1 MRALFFFEIILL
13 LISFCGCAVNPVT
26 GKREVMIFSE
36 SQEISFGKNADPD
49 IRWEFGGVYNDD
61 QLASYINSLGQRV
74 ASNSDRPKLP
84 YYFTIV
90 DSSVVNAFALPGGY
104 IYITRGLLVR
114 MDNEA
119 QLAAVLGHE
128 IGHVNARHSMKR
140 LQNVLGFNLGM
151 LFLDQVASGSE
162 NYQKW
167 RGMLKTGSQVAFATV
182 SLGYGRKDEHQADEL
197 GTRYASKAGFD
208 PNGMIQLLELLK
220 NLSDREPTA
229 VEEFFM
235 SHPRTSERIKS
246 VNEVIS
252 KLPPEQRKGIQN
264 RAEYKSKIKDLVE
277 AQKAYDHYDKGEIL
291 QQKRNYNEAL
301 SEYNQAIA
309 LRNNIAK
316 PYHGIG
322 KVYYAQGKYN
332 QAIEEYKKA
341 ISKDPDYIF
350 AYNDLGVSLITT
362 KQYEGALNYLK
373 KAVQIYENYDDAWS
387 NLGEAYYNLK
397 QYPESIKSLEMAIT
411 LNENHPRAY
420 TTLGLAYEAS
430 GNTQKAIESYEKAI
444 KIAPKENYT
453 NIARERLDQIK
464 KNK

>member
-1 MRALFFFEIILL
+1 MRMVLFSAIILL

-26 GKREVMIFSE
+26 GKREVMVFSE

-49 IRWEFGGVYNDD
+49 IKWQFGGVYNDD
-61 QLASYINSLGQRV
+61 QLESYVDNIGQRV
-74 ASNSDRPKLP
+74 AKASDRPKLP

-140 LQNVLGFNLGM
+140 LQSILGFNLGM
-151 LFLDQVASGSE
+151 LFLDQVAGGSE

-182 SLGYGRKDEHQADEL
+182 SLGYGRKDEFQADEL
-197 GTRYASKAGFD
+197 GTKYASKAGFD
-208 PNGMIQLLELLK
+208 PNGMVQLLELLK
-220 NLSDREPTA
+220 SLSDREPTA

-246 VNEVIS
+246 VNEVIV
-252 KLPPEQRKGIQN
+252 KLPPEQGKGIQN
-264 RAEYKSKIKDLVE
+264 QSEYKSKISDLIE
-277 AQKAYDHYDKGEIL
+277 AQKAYDHYDKGEAFR
-291 QQKRNYNEAL
+291 QKGNYNEAL
-301 SEYNQAIA
+301 SEYNQAIT
-309 LRNNIAK
+309 LIKTIAK

-341 ISKDPDYIF
+341 ISIDPGYVF
-350 AYNDLGVSLITT
+350 AYNDLGISLIAIR
-362 KQYEGALNYLK
+362 QYNDALDYLK

-387 NLGEAYYNLK
+387 NIGETYYNLK

-420 TTLGLAYEAS
+420 TTLGLAYEAE
-430 GNTQKAIESYEKAI
+430 GNTEKAIEAYEKAV
-444 KIAPKENYT
+444 KVAPKESYT
-453 NIARERLDQIK
+453 NIARERLSQLK
-464 KNK
+464 KEK

>member
-1 MRALFFFEIILL
+1 MRTLFFFLIALL
-13 LISFCGCAVNPVT
+13 LINFLGCAVNPVT

-49 IRWEFGGVYNDD
+49 IRWQFGGVYNDD
-61 QLASYINSLGQRV
+61 QLESYVNSIGQRV
-74 ASNSDRPKLP
+74 ASVSDRPKLP
-84 YYFTIV
+84 YHFTIV

-119 QLAAVLGHE
+119 QLASVLGHE
-128 IGHVNARHSMKR
+128 IGHVNARHGMKR
-140 LQNVLGFNLGM
+140 LQNILGFNLGM
-151 LFLDQVASGSE
+151 LFLDHVASGSE

-167 RGMLKTGSQVAFATV
+167 RGMLRTGSQVAFATV

-197 GTRYASKAGFD
+197 GTKYASKAGFD

-220 NLSDREPTA
+220 SLSDREPTS

-246 VNEVIS
+246 VNGVIS
-252 KLPPEQRKGIQN
+252 KLPPEQSKGIQN
-264 RAEYKSKIKDLVE
+264 QSEYKSKISDLVE
-277 AQKAYDHYDKGEIL
+277 AQKAYDHYDKGEAFRL
-291 QQKRNYNEAL
+291 KGDYNSAL
-301 SEYNQAIA
+301 SEYNQAIR
-309 LRNNIAK
+309 LRKNIAK

-322 KVYYAQGKYN
+322 KVYHAQRKYS

-341 ISKDPDYIF
+341 ISIDPEYVF
-350 AYNDLGVSLITT
+350 AFNDLGVSLIA
-362 KQYEGALNYLK
+362 EGKSNEALDYLK
-373 KAVQIYENYDDAWS
+373 KAVQIYENYDDAWA
-387 NLGEAYYNLK
+387 NLGEAYYKLK
-397 QYPESIKSLEMAIT
+397 QYTESIKSLEMAIT

-420 TTLGLAYEAS
+420 TTLGLAYEAT
-430 GNTQKAIESYEKAI
+430 GNIEKAIEAYEKAI
-444 KIAPKENYT
+444 KVAPKESYT
-453 NIARERLDQIK
+453 NIARERLDQLK

>member
-1 MRALFFFEIILL
+1 MIRTFYSAIIFL
-13 LISFCGCAVNPVT
+13 LILICGCAVNPVT

-36 SQEISFGKNADPD
+36 SQEINFGKNADPD
-49 IRWEFGGVYNDD
+49 IRWQFGGVYKDD
-61 QLASYINSLGQRV
+61 QLVSYVNSIGQRV
-74 ASNSDRPKLP
+74 ASASDRPRLP

-104 IYITRGLLVR
+104 VYITRGLLVR
-114 MDNEA
+114 IDNEA
-119 QLAAVLGHE
+119 QLASVLGHE
-128 IGHVNARHSMKR
+128 IGHITARHSMKR

-151 LFLDQVASGSE
+151 LFLDQVAGGSE

-197 GTRYASKAGFD
+197 GTKYASKAGFD

-220 NLSDREPTA
+220 SLSDREPTS

-246 VNEVIS
+246 VNEVIA
-252 KLPPEQRKGIQN
+252 KLPPEQSKGSQN
-264 RAEYKSKIKDLVE
+264 QSEYKSKINDLAEV
-277 AQKAYDHYDKGEIL
+277 QKAYDHYDKGEIFR
-291 QQKRNYNEAL
+291 QKGNHNEAL
-301 SEYNQAIA
+301 YEYNKAIE
-309 LRNNIAK
+309 LRKNIAK

-322 KVYYAQGKYN
+322 KVYHAQGKYN

-341 ISKDPDYIF
+341 ISIDPEYVF
-350 AYNDLGVSLITT
+350 AYNDIGISLIAT
-362 KQYEGALNYLK
+362 KQYNESLDYLK
-373 KAVQIYENYDDAWS
+373 KAIQIYENYDDAWA
-387 NLGEAYYNLK
+387 NLGEAYYYLK

-411 LNENHPRAY
+411 LNENHLRAY

-430 GNTQKAIESYEKAI
+430 GNTEKAIEAYEKAI
-444 KIAPKENYT
+444 KVAPNENYT
-453 NIARERLDQIK
+453 SIARERLSQLK